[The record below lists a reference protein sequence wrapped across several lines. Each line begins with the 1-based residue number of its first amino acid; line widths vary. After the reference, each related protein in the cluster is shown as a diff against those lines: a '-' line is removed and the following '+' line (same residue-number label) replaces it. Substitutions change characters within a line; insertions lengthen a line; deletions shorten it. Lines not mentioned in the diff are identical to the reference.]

1 MNNELVT
8 MNKLPIMKD
17 VLTTCTFCGCGC
29 GLYLQIEKGYVT
41 GVTPSGRHPVSRGRL
56 CARGWH
62 VYEFVHHPDRLKK
75 PLIREG
81 GSFREAGWE
90 EALAI
95 VAKKLI
101 GIKDKHG
108 SDSIGMIASAKCTNE
123 DNFVLMKL
131 CRAALGTNNVDN
143 GASLYDSATLPGLMQ
158 SCGFG
163 ASTNSLNELEDTE
176 VILAAGT
183 DTTQTHPQA
192 ASRITRA
199 VARGAKLIV
208 IDPQRT
214 QISGFADVHLRLKP
228 GTYVG
233 LINSLIHIILKQK
246 LINEEDVLRTTSNLD
261 SLKNMVEK
269 YTPDYATA
277 VCGVSRSDLEKAAH
291 LFSGAG
297 KAMTVYSTG
306 VTGQAAGK
314 DNVCALANLALLCG
328 HMGRPHNGIIALG
341 EQNNAQGVADM
352 GAVPGFYPGYQR
364 VDGESEKARFESQWN
379 TKLPTGPG
387 ASILEMLSPRRLKAL
402 YIMGENPLITAPDA
416 RLTSET
422 LKKLEFLVVQDIFLT
437 ETAEL
442 ADVVL
447 PAASFAEK
455 DGTFT
460 NIERRVQRIRAAT
473 RAPGEALPDWKIIT
487 ELSNRIGYRM
497 DYDSPAQIMHEISR
511 LTPIYAG
518 ISYERLDEEWGLQ
531 WPCPDKDHPG
541 TPVLRCDFSEDGK
554 IIFPLIEQ
562 DGRGKEHFTP
572 VADIPL
578 VEPPDDEYPFTL
590 TTGSLYWHWHSGT
603 MTRRSATL
611 SREYPEVFAAIN
623 PQDDEQLGIRKNQR
637 IRVISK
643 RGEIETAAMITDRV
657 QTKTIFI
664 PQHYKN
670 TASKVLL
677 NPSKVTNG
685 KAPEMLCAV
694 RVEPVVTP

>member
-1 MNNELVT
+1 
-8 MNKLPIMKD
+8 MKD
-17 VLTTCTFCGCGC
+17 VLTTCAFCGCGC
-29 GLYLQIEKGYVT
+29 GLYLQVEKGHVT
-41 GVTPSGRHPVSRGRL
+41 GVTPSQQHPVSRGRL

-62 VYEFVHHPDRLKK
+62 VYEFIHHPDRLKK
-75 PLIREG
+75 PLIRQG
-81 GSFREAGWE
+81 KSLRESDWA
-90 EALAI
+90 EALDMA
-95 VAKKLI
+95 AKKLSEI
-101 GIKDKHG
+101 RDKYG
-108 SDSIGMIASAKCTNE
+108 SDSIGVIASAKCTNE
-123 DNFVLMKL
+123 DNFVLMKF
-131 CRAALGTNNVDN
+131 CRAALGTNNIDN

-158 SCGFG
+158 SFG
-163 ASTNSLNELEDTE
+163 LPASTNSLNELEDAE

-199 VARGAKLIV
+199 VARGTKLIV
-208 IDPQRT
+208 IDPRRT
-214 QISGFADVHLRLKP
+214 QISGFANVHLRPKP

-246 LINEEDVLRTTSNLD
+246 LINEEDILRTTSNLD
-261 SLKNMVEK
+261 SLKKMVEK
-269 YTPDYATA
+269 YTSDYATA
-277 VCGVSRSDLEKAAH
+277 VCGVAGSDLEKAAR
-291 LFSGAG
+291 LFAEAT

-306 VTGQAAGK
+306 VTAQAAGK
-314 DNVCALANLALLCG
+314 DNVCALANLCLLCG
-328 HMGRPHNGIIALG
+328 HLGEPHNGIVALQ

-364 VDGESEKARFESQWN
+364 VDGESEKAKFESQWN

-387 ASILEMLSPRRLKAL
+387 ASILEMLSPGKLKAL
-402 YIMGENPLITAPDA
+402 YIMGENPLITAPDVG
-416 RLTSET
+416 LTKEALT
-422 LKKLEFLVVQDIFLT
+422 KLEFLVVQDIFLT
-437 ETAEL
+437 ETAQE
-442 ADVVL
+442 ASVVL

-460 NIERRVQRIRAAT
+460 NIERRVQKVRAAISP
-473 RAPGEALPDWKIIT
+473 PGEALPDWKIIA

-497 DYDSPAQIMHEISR
+497 AYDSPAQIMHEISH

-518 ISYERLDEEWGLQ
+518 ISYKRLDEEWGLQ

-541 TPVLRCDFSEDGK
+541 TPVLRRDFFEAGK
-554 IIFPLIEQ
+554 IVFPLIEQ
-562 DGRGKEHFTP
+562 DGRAKDHFTP
-572 VADIPL
+572 VVDIPL

-623 PQDDEQLGIRKNQR
+623 PKDAEQLGIRKNQR

-643 RGEIETAAMITDRV
+643 RGEMETAAMITDRV
-657 QTKTIFI
+657 QAKTIFI

-677 NPSKVTNG
+677 NPSNFTNG
-685 KAPEMLCAV
+685 KAPEMFCAV

>member
-1 MNNELVT
+1 
-8 MNKLPIMKD
+8 
-17 VLTTCTFCGCGC
+17 
-29 GLYLQIEKGYVT
+29 
-41 GVTPSGRHPVSRGRL
+41 
-56 CARGWH
+56 

-81 GSFREAGWE
+81 GAFREAKWG
-90 EALAI
+90 EALDL

-101 GIKDKHG
+101 GIRDKYG
-108 SDSIGMIASAKCTNE
+108 SDSVGVIASAKCTNE
-123 DNFVLMKL
+123 DNFVLMKF
-131 CRAALGTNNVDN
+131 CRASLGTNNLDN
-143 GASLYDSATLPGLMQ
+143 GASLYDSATLPGLLQ
-158 SCGFG
+158 SCGFT
-163 ASTNSLNELEDTE
+163 ASTNSLNELEDTD

-183 DTTQTHPQA
+183 DTTQTHPQV

-199 VARGAKLIV
+199 VSRGTKLIV
-208 IDPQRT
+208 IDPQKT

-233 LINSLIHIILKQK
+233 LINGLIHAILKEG
-246 LINEEDVLRTTSNLD
+246 LISEQDIARATSNLD
-261 SLKNMVEK
+261 SLKVMVEK
-269 YTPDYATA
+269 YTADYVVE
-277 VCGVSRSDLEKAAH
+277 VCGVSRSDLEKAAR
-291 LFSGAG
+291 LFAGAG
-297 KAMTVYSTG
+297 KAMIVYSTG
-306 VTGQAAGK
+306 ATGQAAGK

-328 HMGRPHNGIIALG
+328 HIGGPHNGILALL
-341 EQNNAQGVADM
+341 EQNNAQGAADM
-352 GAVPGFYPGYQR
+352 GVLPAYYSGYQP
-364 VDGESEKARFESQWN
+364 VDGDAERAKFESEWN
-379 TKLPTGPG
+379 TQLPTKPG
-387 ASILEMLSPRRLKAL
+387 LSILEMLSPGKLKAL
-402 YIMGENPLITAPDA
+402 YIVGENPLITAPDVG
-416 RLTSET
+416 LTSET
-422 LKKLEFLVVQDIFLT
+422 LKELEFLVVQDIFLT

-460 NIERRVQRIRAAT
+460 NIERRVQRVRAGVSP
-473 RAPGEALPDWKIIT
+473 PGEALPDWKIVT

-497 DYDSPAQIMHEISR
+497 DYHSPAQIMEEISR

-531 WPCPDKDHPG
+531 WPCLDKQHPG
-541 TPVLRCDFSEDGK
+541 TSVLGGVLSEGRK
-554 IIFPLIEQ
+554 ITFPLIEQ
-562 DGRGKEHFTP
+562 DGLGKEHFTP
-572 VADIPL
+572 VEDIPL
-578 VEPPDDEYPFTL
+578 MELPDQQYPFTL

-623 PQDDEQLGIRKNQR
+623 PEDAEQLGIRKNQR

-657 QTKTIFI
+657 QAKTVFI

-677 NPSKVTNG
+677 NPSNITNG
-685 KAPEMLCAV
+685 KAPEMFCAV
-694 RVEPVVTP
+694 RIEPVVRL

>member
-1 MNNELVT
+1 
-8 MNKLPIMKD
+8 MKD
-17 VLTTCTFCGCGC
+17 VLTTCAFCGCGC
-29 GLYLQIEKGYVT
+29 GLYLQIEKGSVT
-41 GVTPSGRHPVSRGRL
+41 GVTPSQRHPVSRGRL

-75 PLIREG
+75 PLIRKDG
-81 GSFREAGWE
+81 ALRKTDWD
-90 EALAI
+90 EALDT
-95 VAKKLI
+95 VARKLI
-101 GIKDKHG
+101 GIRDKYG
-108 SDSIGMIASAKCTNE
+108 SDSIGVIASAKCTNE
-123 DNFVLMKL
+123 DNFVLMKF
-131 CRAALGTNNVDN
+131 CRAVLGTNNIDN

-158 SCGFG
+158 SFGFG

-199 VARGAKLIV
+199 VSRGAKLIV
-208 IDPQRT
+208 IGPRKT
-214 QISGFADVHLRLKP
+214 QISNFANVHLHLKP

-233 LINSLIHIILKQK
+233 LINGLIHVILKNG
-246 LINEEDVLRTTSNLD
+246 LINEEDVFRTTSNLD
-261 SLKNMVEK
+261 SLKKMVAR
-269 YTPDYATA
+269 YSPDYVAE
-277 VCGVSRSDLEKAAH
+277 VCGVPGSDLEKAAR
-291 LFSGAG
+291 LFAAAN

-314 DNVCALANLALLCG
+314 DTVCALANLALLCG
-328 HMGRPHNGIIALG
+328 HLGAPNNGIIALG
-341 EQNNAQGVADM
+341 EQNNAQGAADM
-352 GAVPGFYPGYQR
+352 GAVPGFYSGYQP
-364 VDGESEKARFESQWN
+364 VNSNAEKARFEAQWN
-379 TKLPTGPG
+379 TKLPATPG
-387 ASILEMLSPRRLKAL
+387 LSILEMLSPGRLKAL
-402 YIMGENPLITAPDA
+402 YIMGENPLITAPDVA
-416 RLTSET
+416 LSTEA
-422 LKKLEFLVVQDIFLT
+422 LKVLEFLVVQDIFLT

-460 NIERRVQRIRAAT
+460 NIERRVQRIRAAVNP
-473 RAPGEALPDWKIIT
+473 PGEALPDWKIIA
-487 ELSNRIGYRM
+487 ELSNRIGYTM
-497 DYDSPAQIMHEISR
+497 DYDSPAQIMREISS

-531 WPCPDKDHPG
+531 WPCPDKEHPG
-541 TPVLRCDFSEDGK
+541 MAVLLRDFSQDGK
-554 IIFPLIEQ
+554 IIFPLTEQ
-562 DGRGKEHFTP
+562 NGKGKEHFTP
-572 VADIPL
+572 VEDIPL
-578 VEPPDDEYPFTL
+578 VEPPDEEYPFTL

-623 PQDDEQLGIRKNQR
+623 PKDAEQLGIRKNQR

-657 QTKTIFI
+657 QEKTVFI

-670 TASKVLL
+670 TASKVLM
-677 NPSKVTNG
+677 NPSNLTNG
-685 KAPEMLCAV
+685 KAPEMFCAV
-694 RVEPVVTP
+694 RVEPVIRL

>member
-1 MNNELVT
+1 
-8 MNKLPIMKD
+8 MKD
-17 VLTTCTFCGCGC
+17 VLTTCAFCGCGC
-29 GLYLQIEKGYVT
+29 GLYLQIEKGAVT
-41 GVTPSGRHPVSRGRL
+41 GVTPSRRHPISRGRL

-62 VYEFVHHPDRLKK
+62 IYEFVHHPDRLKK

-81 GSFREAGWE
+81 GSFHEAGWE

-108 SDSIGMIASAKCTNE
+108 SDSIGVIASAKCTNE
-123 DNFVLMKL
+123 DNFVLMKF
-131 CRAALGTNNVDN
+131 CRTSLGTNNIDN

-199 VARGAKLIV
+199 VSRGAKLII
-208 IDPQRT
+208 IDPRKT
-214 QISGFADVHLRLKP
+214 QLSNFANVHLRLKP

-233 LINSLIHIILKQK
+233 LINGLIHVILKDG
-246 LINEEDVLRTTSNLD
+246 LIKEEDVFRTTSNLD
-261 SLKNMVEK
+261 SLKKMVEK
-269 YTPDYATA
+269 YTPGYVAE
-277 VCGVSRSDLEKAAH
+277 VCGVLGSGLGKAAH
-291 LFSGAG
+291 LLAG
-297 KAMTVYSTG
+297 SSKAMTVYSTG
-306 VTGQAAGK
+306 VTAQAAGK

-328 HMGRPHNGIIALG
+328 HLGTPHNGIVALQ
-341 EQNNAQGVADM
+341 EQNNAQGAADI
-352 GAVPGFYPGYQR
+352 GAIPGFYPGYQQ
-364 VDGESEKARFESQWN
+364 VDSETERARFESEWN
-379 TKLPTGPG
+379 TTLPAQSGL
-387 ASILEMLSPRRLKAL
+387 SILEMLTPGKLKAL
-402 YIMGENPLITAPDA
+402 YIMGENPLITAPDVG
-416 RLTSET
+416 LTSET

-442 ADVVL
+442 ADIVL

-460 NIERRVQRIRAAT
+460 NIERRVQRVRAAVHP
-473 RAPGEALPDWKIIT
+473 PGEALPDWKIIT

-497 DYDSPAQIMHEISR
+497 DYDSPAQIMDEISR

-518 ISYERLDEEWGLQ
+518 LSFERLDEEWGLQ
-531 WPCPDKDHPG
+531 WPCPDKEHPG
-541 TPVLRCDFSEDGK
+541 TTVLRRDFSEDGK

-562 DGRGKEHFTP
+562 NGKGKEHFTP
-572 VADIPL
+572 VEDIPL
-578 VEPPDDEYPFTL
+578 IEPPDDEYPFTL
-590 TTGSLYWHWHSGT
+590 TTGSLYWQWHSGT

-623 PQDDEQLGIRKNQR
+623 PKDAEQLGIRKNQR

-643 RGEIETAAMITDRV
+643 RGEIETAAVITDRV
-657 QTKTIFI
+657 QAKTVFI

-677 NPSKVTNG
+677 NPSNLTNG
-685 KAPEMLCAV
+685 KAPETFCAV
-694 RVEPVVTP
+694 RIEPVIKL